1 MSGRSITVNDQWS
14 SMLGLGFS
22 LGLQS
27 FHLDLDL
34 GLGVS
39 VNVRVVVRVGHTV
52 AGLSQPHSIT
62 VILFSMPNAR
72 SINHSHSTLVN
83 QSMDHDGQSLSIN

>member
-27 FHLDLDL
+27 FHLDL

-52 AGLSQPHSIT
+52 AGLSQPHSIK
-62 VILFSMPNAR
+62 VILFSMPNA
-72 SINHSHSTLVN
+72 
-83 QSMDHDGQSLSIN
+83 